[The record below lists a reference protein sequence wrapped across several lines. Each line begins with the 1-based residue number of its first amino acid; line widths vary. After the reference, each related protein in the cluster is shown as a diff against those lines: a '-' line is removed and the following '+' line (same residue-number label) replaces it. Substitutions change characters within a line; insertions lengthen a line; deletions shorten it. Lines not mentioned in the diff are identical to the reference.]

1 MTEKIKLP
9 FGTQFSPNVI
19 KPFSKMIDILKNN
32 QNNDISLLQNEIE
45 KCFYYGDNE
54 NSNKLM
60 ARNCKSS
67 LISYKIIDNSKT
79 VELTEFGKHLVTINE
94 EKLIYQ
100 EMAIHILKHL
110 NGLALIDTLK
120 RMEKNGDKLTN
131 ETINQALID
140 QGYKVQKTSNY
151 AQVMKLWLE
160 KADVLSSK
168 WHVNEEK
175 LNELIGIKTEE
186 IFLYKELSREQ
197 FYFLLALCNTGSEY
211 SQSAKD
217 IRNLATASY
226 GISFGEKAFSQKV
239 LNPLSENNLITIKKT
254 TKGRGAKSP
263 LVQLT
268 AKSKKE
274 IVEPMLEQ
282 FSNQV
287 GNVLAESYCKTLK
300 ELQEEINSEDKYKK
314 GLALEALTI
323 KIMKIIGLNFLYTR
337 YKDHMAGGEVD
348 IILDSTSLMYS
359 RWQVQCKNTKTVSI
373 DQVAKEVGLSH
384 VLKTNCIVMM
394 TTGHLSSDAIKYANT
409 IMQETNLCILILEGN
424 DIKKIV
430 DNPTDIVNILNK
442 QSLKAKKFKML
453 NNENLNQ

>member
-1 MTEKIKLP
+1 M
-9 FGTQFSPNVI
+9 
-19 KPFSKMIDILKNN
+19 
-32 QNNDISLLQNEIE
+32 
-45 KCFYYGDNE
+45 
-54 NSNKLM
+54 
-60 ARNCKSS
+60 
-67 LISYKIIDNSKT
+67 
-79 VELTEFGKHLVTINE
+79 
-94 EKLIYQ
+94 
-100 EMAIHILKHL
+100 
-110 NGLALIDTLK
+110 
-120 RMEKNGDKLTN
+120 
-131 ETINQALID
+131 
-140 QGYKVQKTSNY
+140 
-151 AQVMKLWLE
+151 
-160 KADVLSSK
+160 
-168 WHVNEEK
+168 
-175 LNELIGIKTEE
+175 
-186 IFLYKELSREQ
+186 
-197 FYFLLALCNTGSEY
+197 
-211 SQSAKD
+211 
-217 IRNLATASY
+217 
-226 GISFGEKAFSQKV
+226 
-239 LNPLSENNLITIKKT
+239 
-254 TKGRGAKSP
+254 
-263 LVQLT
+263 
-268 AKSKKE
+268 
-274 IVEPMLEQ
+274 
-282 FSNQV
+282 
-287 GNVLAESYCKTLK
+287 AESYCKTLK